1 MSDTAKEEGSATLEV
16 KGAAGG
22 ISLSLRLVTWGTG
35 ALLVATLVGVVVL
48 VATMRTAPMVGVV
61 CLLSMVAG
69 GSSVTLLSGQLLRQK
84 DDQILE
90 LRGRISEQAE
100 EKRALQSLHVQ
111 GLRSSIPAP
120 AKLPGVTLES
130 AEAKPIPKK
139 KAPKGKR

>member
-1 MSDTAKEEGSATLEV
+1 
-16 KGAAGG
+16 
-22 ISLSLRLVTWGTG
+22 
-35 ALLVATLVGVVVL
+35 
-48 VATMRTAPMVGVV
+48 
-61 CLLSMVAG
+61 MVAG